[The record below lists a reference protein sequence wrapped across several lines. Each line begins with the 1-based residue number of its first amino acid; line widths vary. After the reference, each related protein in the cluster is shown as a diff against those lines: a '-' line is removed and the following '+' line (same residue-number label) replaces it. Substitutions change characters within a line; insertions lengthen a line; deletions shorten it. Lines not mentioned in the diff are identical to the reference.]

1 VIESAV
7 DGNPPI
13 RALVSRHGKAAKQA
27 RKGCGYAGDRT
38 RARILRLAS
47 FWPSW
52 IAASLL
58 VSFPVAAWR
67 HDNQVGACF
76 PLALILVFV
85 ILILVVLI
93 AMLGMLWAAHQ

>member
-1 VIESAV
+1 MERPRSRRERVAATLAIALALAFC
-7 DGNPPI
+7 GWLAFG
-13 RALVSRHGKAAKQA
+13 RAG
-27 RKGCGYAGDRT
+27 
-38 RARILRLAS
+38 
-47 FWPSW
+47 

-76 PLALILVFV
+76 PLALILVIV